1 MIFLV
6 WHTLLIAAMLVIAFG
21 LGFKLGKTKY
31 TTPKVKKV
39 KPTLTLV
46 DTWNDKETSHEDW
59 LKGYHKWKSTQTNVR
74 SQKK

>member
-1 MIFLV
+1 MIFFV

-46 DTWNDKETSHEDW
+46 CLLYTSDAADE
-59 LKGYHKWKSTQTNVR
+59 
-74 SQKK
+74 